1 MLRPILAKPPP
12 DTGPFFAVWRRTT
25 DNITFKYHLHTE
37 FELAYIV
44 RSSGRRTVGDS
55 IETYDSNDLTLV
67 GPFVPHTYASEG
79 NVHGVGHEQVVV
91 HFSPDILGLNNLRE
105 PGLKPLQTLFA
116 NASRGLAFS
125 DPTAR
130 EVGAMMIALPR
141 EAPLARLRIFLSIL
155 EQLSTSQHARKLST
169 RAYHKGDAPDELGP
183 IDKICMHIDKN
194 LRNAI
199 RLPDLARLAGMSTS
213 TFSRYFKKATAR
225 SVVDYINE
233 IRLRNARQLLV
244 STDHSVSEIAAESGF
259 DNLSYFNRRFVR
271 AYGVS
276 PGAFRKKTGR
286 VI

>member
-12 DTGPFFAVWRRTT
+12 DTGPFFAVWRRTN
-25 DNITFKYHLHTE
+25 DNIAFRYHLHAE

-55 IETYDSNDLTLV
+55 IENYDRNDLTLV

-79 NVHGVGHEQVVV
+79 NVHGPGHEQVVV

-105 PGLKPLQTLFA
+105 PGLKPLQTLLS

-130 EVGAMMIALPR
+130 EVGALMLGLPT
-141 EAPLARLRIFLSIL
+141 EPPLSRLRTFLTIL
-155 EQLSTSQHARKLST
+155 ERLSESSDGRKLST
-169 RAYHKGDAPDELGP
+169 RIYRKGDAPDELGP
-183 IDKICMHIDKN
+183 IDRICLHIDKN
-194 LRNAI
+194 FHDAI

-244 STDHSVSEIAAESGF
+244 SSDRSVAEIAAHSGF
-259 DNLSYFNRRFVR
+259 ENLSYFNRRFVR

-276 PGAFRKKTGR
+276 PGAFRKREGR
-286 VI
+286 VT